1 MTRETQQ
8 PSKVSSAKRPR
19 ASTDFRPTQDIA
31 LLESAP
37 RRVRLPKAAEI
48 VARNLRNRIIRGEL
62 TEGTMLPSEQELVHQ
77 FGVSRPTLREAIRIL
92 ESEQLLEITRGLRG
106 GARVLKPH
114 MDVAARYF
122 GFLLQAQGVNLPEV
136 FRTRVMIEPA
146 AIRILAREHNPE
158 TVARLRACLNEAG
171 AGAAP
176 AENALAFSRFHHLL
190 VQETGN
196 QALVLLMGMLTNVL
210 DRYLVAVASVFGAYT
225 DSQTET
231 RKAKRSRNR
240 LVDLIEAGEEDQA
253 AELWRRYLQEAE
265 VKLQKWQPS
274 EFVVDLLQ
282 AD

>member
-8 PSKVSSAKRPR
+8 SSKASSAKRAR
-19 ASTDFRPTQDIA
+19 ASTNSP
-31 LLESAP
+31 SAQEFASVETGP

-122 GFLLQAQGVNLPEV
+122 GFLLQAQGINLPEV

-146 AIRILAREHNPE
+146 AVRILAREHRPE
-158 TVARLRACLNEAG
+158 TVARLRACLNEAE
-171 AGAAP
+171 AAAAP
-176 AENALAFSRFHHLL
+176 TENALAFSRFHHLL

-210 DRYLVAVASVFGAYT
+210 DRYLVAVASVFGTYT

-231 RKAKRSRNR
+231 RKAKRSRER
-240 LVDLIEAGEEDQA
+240 LIDLIEAGEEDKA

>member
-8 PSKVSSAKRPR
+8 PSRVSSAKR
-19 ASTDFRPTQDIA
+19 ARPSPDSRPVQDIA
-31 LLESAP
+31 PLDSAA

-122 GFLLQAQGVNLPEV
+122 GFLLQAQGINLPEV

-146 AIRILAREHNPE
+146 AVRILAREHRPE
-158 TVARLRACLNEAG
+158 TVARLRACLNEAE
-171 AGAAP
+171 AAAAP
-176 AENALAFSRFHHLL
+176 TENALAFSRFHHLL

-210 DRYLVAVASVFGAYT
+210 DRYLVAVASVFGTYT

-231 RKAKRSRNR
+231 RKAKRSRDR
-240 LVDLIEAGEEDQA
+240 LIDLIEAGEEDKA